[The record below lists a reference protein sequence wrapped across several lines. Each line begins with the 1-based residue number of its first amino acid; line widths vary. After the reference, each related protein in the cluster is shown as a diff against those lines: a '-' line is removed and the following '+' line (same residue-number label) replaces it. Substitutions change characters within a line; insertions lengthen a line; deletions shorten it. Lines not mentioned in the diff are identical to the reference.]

1 MVMLLGS
8 ARRTAR
14 KSRTH
19 RYFTVASDECLPS
32 ELRKPEL
39 GEAGQSVRILRYAHV
54 QARRGAS
61 ALHACLLTDNS
72 RGARTQKDDMN
83 VSVTFGSPPALCG
96 PHSPHHRG
104 VVELVGLLARVAAS
118 MVSACS
124 SVWPCD
130 ATSSV

>member
-1 MVMLLGS
+1 M
-8 ARRTAR
+8 
-14 KSRTH
+14 
-19 RYFTVASDECLPS
+19 PS

-61 ALHACLLTDNS
+61 ALHACLLADD
-72 RGARTQKDDMN
+72 RRRARTQKDDMK

-104 VVELVGLLARVAAS
+104 VVALLARVAAS

>member
-1 MVMLLGS
+1 MVMRLGL

-19 RYFTVASDECLPS
+19 RYFTVASDEGLPS

-39 GEAGQSVRILRYAHV
+39 GEAGQSVRVLRCAAAAVRHQRCMPAV
-54 QARRGAS
+54 APF
-61 ALHACLLTDNS
+61 
-72 RGARTQKDDMN
+72 TQKEDMK
-83 VSVTFGSPPALCG
+83 VSVTLGSPPALCG

-104 VVELVGLLARVAAS
+104 VVALLARVAAS